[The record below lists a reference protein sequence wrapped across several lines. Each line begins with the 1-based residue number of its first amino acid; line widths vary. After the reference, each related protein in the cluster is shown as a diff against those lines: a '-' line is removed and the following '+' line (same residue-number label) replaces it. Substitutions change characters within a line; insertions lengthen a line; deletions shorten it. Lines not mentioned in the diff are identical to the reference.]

1 MLEAKPV
8 GAIQTM
14 RKTVVDGSNTSGF
27 QRTSLISTDGVLRT
41 ETGDVGIDVLC
52 LEEDSAR
59 KLDSISTNHGEQ
71 VIYNLDRL
79 GVPLIE
85 IATSPDIQSPEH
97 AMETAKA
104 LGRTLR
110 DTRRVRRG
118 LGSIRQDLNV
128 SVACGDRVEIKGC
141 QDLGWIPRIVRLE
154 MVRQVHMYRLANEL
168 RSELDLPP
176 LPQDRRLDD
185 DEIESNVAST
195 VASQISLE
203 CIDVTPLF
211 ISCESRMVK
220 EGIEGGSTMLALR
233 LSGFAG
239 KIGTKTMDIDG
250 AQLPRL
256 GRELAGAAKLAGVR
270 GVFHSDE
277 LPAYGIEES
286 HVLAVRN
293 TLGLSS
299 EDAFVLCLA
308 PSWQAQLA
316 LEAVGHR
323 ARLAYHRIP
332 QEVRNVVVK
341 KGAPDDGTTTPM
353 RPLPGGARMYP
364 ETDVPTVSVEEEHWL
379 HVIQNLPMRQ
389 DERMARLKQTEL
401 SEDQCKQLL
410 SRELDDAFYLYHE
423 TKSKAWATL
432 LLEHESV
439 EPGVLS
445 CILGV
450 RESGDLTRE
459 GIEETVEH
467 FANSK
472 HITAEEVELFAQE
485 NNLIPADVGDLESIV
500 EGIVMERLDFVKER
514 GMGAMGPL
522 MGVVMGACPGVD
534 GKEVS
539 AVLRT
544 IIQRHS

>member
-1 MLEAKPV
+1 
-8 GAIQTM
+8 
-14 RKTVVDGSNTSGF
+14 
-27 QRTSLISTDGVLRT
+27 
-41 ETGDVGIDVLC
+41 
-52 LEEDSAR
+52 
-59 KLDSISTNHGEQ
+59 
-71 VIYNLDRL
+71 
-79 GVPLIE
+79 
-85 IATSPDIQSPEH
+85 
-97 AMETAKA
+97 
-104 LGRTLR
+104 
-110 DTRRVRRG
+110 
-118 LGSIRQDLNV
+118 
-128 SVACGDRVEIKGC
+128 
-141 QDLGWIPRIVRLE
+141 
-154 MVRQVHMYRLANEL
+154 
-168 RSELDLPP
+168 
-176 LPQDRRLDD
+176 
-185 DEIESNVAST
+185 
-195 VASQISLE
+195 
-203 CIDVTPLF
+203 
-211 ISCESRMVK
+211 
-220 EGIEGGSTMLALR
+220 MLALK

-364 ETDVPTVSVEEEHWL
+364 ETDVPTVFVEKGHWL

-389 DERMARLKQTEL
+389 EERMARLKHTEL

-410 SRELDDAFYLYHE
+410 SRELDDAFFLHHE
-423 TKSKAWATL
+423 AKSKAWATL

-450 RESGDLTRE
+450 RENGNLTRE

-467 FANSK
+467 FADCKQISV
-472 HITAEEVELFAQE
+472 EEVELFAQE
-485 NNLIPADVGDLESIV
+485 HNLVPADVGDLESIV

-522 MGVVMGACPGVD
+522 MGVVMGACPGID